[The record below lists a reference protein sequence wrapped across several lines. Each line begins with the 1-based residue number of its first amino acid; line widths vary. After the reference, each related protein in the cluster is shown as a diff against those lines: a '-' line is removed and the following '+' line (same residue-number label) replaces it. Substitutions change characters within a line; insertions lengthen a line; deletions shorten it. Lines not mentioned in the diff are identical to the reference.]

1 MRRELQDGFDFQTF
15 DLHLR
20 RTNDAYDGSDFSL
33 YAGGIPARIRHI
45 SLTDERDRSKPCVC
59 LPLCNS
65 RVKGSGAADLG
76 SRTPIGS
83 EMGLLRSSV
92 VLPSHFLRRS

>member
-1 MRRELQDGFDFQTF
+1 MKHMTVMP
-15 DLHLR
+15 
-20 RTNDAYDGSDFSL
+20 FSR
-33 YAGGIPARIRHI
+33 YPAGIPARIMLI
-45 SLTDERDRSKPCVC
+45 ILVGERDNSRPCVG